1 MKKMLITLLAVTLAF
16 VLVFPNSSPAQG
28 LAAKGFIGGLNLAN
42 VSGDDADFLG
52 TSPSNSMG
60 FTAGAFLVYN
70 FNENLGIRP
79 EVHYSQKGAKWEE
92 GGDKITAKLVY
103 VDVPIL
109 VQFAIPTEGGFK
121 PILFAGPY
129 VAFNMSAKVV
139 YDIEGFD
146 MDDED
151 IKDDTKSMDYGVL
164 FGAGV
169 VINDMFEITA
179 RYGMGLTSVDDSEED
194 MDLKNKIIQ
203 FTAGISF

>member
-28 LAAKGFIGGLNLAN
+28 LAAKGFIAGLNLAN
-42 VSGDDADFLG
+42 VSGDDVEMEG
-52 TSPSNSMG
+52 ISPSNSMG

-70 FNENLGIRP
+70 FSENLGIRP

-92 GGDKITAKLVY
+92 GDVKMTAKFAY

-121 PILFAGPY
+121 PILLAGPY

-146 MDDED
+146 MPDED
-151 IKDDTKSMDYGVL
+151 IKDDIKSMDYGIM

-169 VINDMFEITA
+169 VISDMLEITA
-179 RYGMGLTSVDDSEED
+179 RYGMGLTSVDDSEEE
-194 MDLKNKIIQ
+194 MDIKNKIIQ